1 MIMPVSWVFEGDDDR
16 NELEKD
22 RERINEHKKGKKY
35 MDEIILDDNKRLDE
49 LFLELLQREDNV
61 DVKKW
66 ETIKLV
72 FDFLKSKNK

>member
-1 MIMPVSWVFEGDDDR
+1 MSVTWVFKGD
-16 NELEKD
+16 EEKD
-22 RERINEHKKGKKY
+22 ALIKDSERINELKKGRKY

-66 ETIKLV
+66 ETMKLV

>member
-1 MIMPVSWVFEGDDDR
+1 MSVTWVFKGD
-16 NELEKD
+16 EEKD
-22 RERINEHKKGKKY
+22 ELKKDSERINEHKKGRKY

>member
-1 MIMPVSWVFEGDDDR
+1 MIMSVSWVFEGDDDKD
-16 NELEKD
+16 ELEKD
-22 RERINEHKKGKKY
+22 SARINELKKGRKY

-49 LFLELLQREDNV
+49 LFLELLQREDNI

-66 ETIKLV
+66 ETFKLV

>member
-1 MIMPVSWVFEGDDDR
+1 MSVTWVFKGD
-16 NELEKD
+16 EEKD
-22 RERINEHKKGKKY
+22 ALIKDSERIKELKKGRKY

-66 ETIKLV
+66 ENFKIV